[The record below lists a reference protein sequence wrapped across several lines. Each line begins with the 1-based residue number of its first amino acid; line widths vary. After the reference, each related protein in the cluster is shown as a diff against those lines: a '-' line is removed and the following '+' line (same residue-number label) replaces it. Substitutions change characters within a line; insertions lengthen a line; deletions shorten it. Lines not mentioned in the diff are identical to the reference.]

1 MASECTVLVD
11 EFSLER
17 WLGDGDQKNVETLK
31 KFNKFCLDD
40 FIRVSFWPFRFY
52 NSVFHYI
59 FQLIFPFIN

>member
-40 FIRVSFWPFRFY
+40 FIRVSFLPISIIAPFSIHFS
-52 NSVFHYI
+52 NNLF
-59 FQLIFPFIN
+59 LN